1 MINTKLIQWMA
12 GFFFFLMLLGLY
24 LLRPKQQIGAQKGI
38 YHWKTNFSKS
48 TYMSDES
55 SFLIQHQ
62 IKKVYL
68 KMIDVDYNE
77 AAGIFPATKTDINYY
92 AVSGTDDSCQYVPV
106 IYISNEVLKHLNKD
120 NYVFFANKF
129 LTHALRIYTYTR
141 VLPSEI
147 QIDCDWTKG
156 TKEAYFNLLLTM
168 RKLAPQFTYSV
179 TLRLFPYKYSD
190 DLGVPPVNRV
200 MLMLYNMENAKNY
213 NSQNSLFNA
222 NEARKYLKRKT
233 YPLPLDVALP
243 VFSWTLVFRNQKFLN
258 VYTDNI
264 VPKISLQEYNG
275 EPEYT
280 LSAIT
285 QNKYLVEKTSRR
297 TYNNYDLKVGD
308 MLKIESCGENELK
321 QAKMLLNYLPLS
333 EQSTIAL
340 FDLDLN
346 ELNKLSHEQ
355 IEAAYTFS
363 R

>member
-129 LTHALRIYTYTR
+129 LTHALRII
-141 VLPSEI
+141 LI
-147 QIDCDWTKG
+147 QEYFQAKFKLIAIG
-156 TKEAYFNLLLTM
+156 LKE
-168 RKLAPQFTYSV
+168 
-179 TLRLFPYKYSD
+179 
-190 DLGVPPVNRV
+190 
-200 MLMLYNMENAKNY
+200 
-213 NSQNSLFNA
+213 
-222 NEARKYLKRKT
+222 LKRPILI
-233 YPLPLDVALP
+233 Y
-243 VFSWTLVFRNQKFLN
+243 S
-258 VYTDNI
+258 
-264 VPKISLQEYNG
+264 
-275 EPEYT
+275 
-280 LSAIT
+280 
-285 QNKYLVEKTSRR
+285 
-297 TYNNYDLKVGD
+297 
-308 MLKIESCGENELK
+308 
-321 QAKMLLNYLPLS
+321 
-333 EQSTIAL
+333 
-340 FDLDLN
+340 
-346 ELNKLSHEQ
+346 
-355 IEAAYTFS
+355 
-363 R
+363 